1 MLNGNGENSVGRKA
15 SRSPVTHTHVRAMM
29 ALTARGASSKAR
41 DPWRYFRVNDVLAC
55 PSFSSSLRRAHKE
68 PCNARLCE
76 GGEFPKESVID
87 HPFRLNLLPSS
98 DPCDLNLLLS
108 LYICMYM
115 YIYTREALSS
125 HRFSPAFTH
134 FILSNEIFFS
144 RPDIS
149 LYFFT
154 SIEKYDIPRRYT
166 SWKILSLRSRIL
178 PSLARSFAK
187 KSSLVTG
194 SNSPPLPR
202 GINGIKGKK
211 KRKKKEK
218 YFSRSR
224 VQSELKG
231 FRTCQS

>member
-1 MLNGNGENSVGRKA
+1 
-15 SRSPVTHTHVRAMM
+15 MM

-108 LYICMYM
+108 LSLYM
-115 YIYTREALSS
+115 YIYTREALYALSS
-125 HRFSPAFTH
+125 HRFSPLVYTFYSLEWN
-134 FILSNEIFFS
+134 ILFS
-144 RPDIS
+144 PQS

-154 SIEKYDIPRRYT
+154 SIEKYNIPRRYA
-166 SWKILSLRSRIL
+166 SWKILSIDG
-178 PSLARSFAK
+178 F
-187 KSSLVTG
+187 V
-194 SNSPPLPR
+194 PL
-202 GINGIKGKK
+202 
-211 KRKKKEK
+211 
-218 YFSRSR
+218 
-224 VQSELKG
+224 
-231 FRTCQS
+231 

>member
-1 MLNGNGENSVGRKA
+1 
-15 SRSPVTHTHVRAMM
+15 MM

-108 LYICMYM
+108 LSLYICI
-115 YIYTREALSS
+115 YILEKHFTHSLLTDSHLS
-125 HRFSPAFTH
+125 FTH

-154 SIEKYDIPRRYT
+154 SIEKYNIPRRYA
-166 SWKILSLRSRIL
+166 SWKILSIDG
-178 PSLARSFAK
+178 FA
-187 KSSLVTG
+187 
-194 SNSPPLPR
+194 PL
-202 GINGIKGKK
+202 
-211 KRKKKEK
+211 
-218 YFSRSR
+218 
-224 VQSELKG
+224 
-231 FRTCQS
+231 